1 VATDSVVAPTALQPR
16 VVVVIVPVRSP
27 ATRGTCAPSAI
38 TPLAACWLLCGPLVV
53 LLLFV
58 AGGEAAWEVRLVPEV
73 ALGAEY
79 SDNVTYATKQGQQ
92 IDDLSF
98 VATPALT
105 WSADR
110 QDFRL
115 DGRSD
120 LRAERFLEQSNLD
133 GEDWGHRLGATWRLN
148 ERWTLSANEDWRQ
161 SRNLDDFIAAGEIVV
176 QRERRTT
183 NEARAAVTWLPTEHT
198 QASLSYTNY
207 NSQSE
212 HPANTDY
219 LLHAVT
225 VSLSLQATEKL
236 GLFTG
241 ANVQDYD
248 FNPSPSSATRFFTR
262 NYGLFLGGGYQ
273 LTERLSTNMQIGG
286 RLTEQTVRGL
296 ALDVTTFP
304 VTLTEVEDTTSN
316 TGETFDLS
324 ATYQLERGR
333 IEVHASQD
341 LSATAGAEGT
351 VERRSLG
358 LSTSNWVA
366 SDWQWNTGL
375 TYTENKSDAAQTGFV
390 SRDSSGTYL
399 TLGLRYRI
407 NDYLDASAQLR
418 RSDYRDASLDTETER
433 NAVVFTVTGRWPQLL

>member
-1 VATDSVVAPTALQPR
+1 
-16 VVVVIVPVRSP
+16 
-27 ATRGTCAPSAI
+27 
-38 TPLAACWLLCGPLVV
+38 LCGPLVV

-58 AGGEAAWEVRLVPEV
+58 AGGEAAWEIRLVPEV

-79 SDNVTYATKQGQQ
+79 SDNVTYASKQGQQ

-120 LRAERFLEQSNLD
+120 LRVERFLEQSNLD

-148 ERWTLSANEDWRQ
+148 ERWTLSTNEDWRQ

-183 NEARAAVTWLPTEHT
+183 NEARAAVTWLPTERT
-198 QASLSYTNY
+198 QASLAYTNY
-207 NSQSE
+207 DSQSDD
-212 HPANTDY
+212 PANTDY
-219 LLHAVT
+219 LLHMAAL
-225 VSLSLQATEKL
+225 SASLQATEKL
-236 GLFTG
+236 GLFAG

-248 FNPSPSSATRFFTR
+248 FSPRSGSATRFFTR

-273 LTERLSTNMQIGG
+273 LTERLSANVQVGG

-351 VERRSLG
+351 VERRSFG
-358 LSTSNWVA
+358 LNA
-366 SDWQWNTGL
+366 SDWFAPDWQWNVAIS
-375 TYTENKSDAAQTGFV
+375 YTENQSDTGLAATE
-390 SRDSSGTYL
+390 RDTSGLAATA
-399 TLGLRYRI
+399 GLHHRI
-407 NDYLDASAQLR
+407 NDYLDARLQVR
-418 RSDYRDASLDTETER
+418 RLDFQDDARATDVER
-433 NAVVFTVTGRWPQLL
+433 HTVVLTVTGRWPQLL